1 LSSSQA
7 TALFYGDGVGSDIAR
22 VKGRSLARVFLAFF
36 QASLAFEQDDDESY
50 GQEMKKILQNIL
62 DYFVYLVVR
71 LAVCAVQSVSLDVCK
86 RCSEYLAFFFYDVL
100 RVRRKLIDSNLQHA
114 FPEKTSRERR
124 VVARRTWAHL
134 FLMVAEVAHAPREL
148 HGSNWWEHV
157 VIENG
162 REMFAALQEERPIIL
177 ITAHFGNF
185 EMGGFILG
193 LLGYPTFSVA
203 RKLDNPFLNDFIT
216 DFRGRTGQFIIDKNK
231 GFEDILDV
239 LQNNGVM
246 AFLADQSAGK
256 KGAWIKFF
264 NRPASAYKAMALMS
278 VQYDAPIYVC
288 YATRRDNIPMQ
299 FTMRVAGVLDPR
311 TLPDDVKTVHQ
322 ITQWHVTKLE
332 EQVRMEPDQYWW
344 LHNRWKTYGK
354 KFD

>member
-1 LSSSQA
+1 
-7 TALFYGDGVGSDIAR
+7 
-22 VKGRSLARVFLAFF
+22 
-36 QASLAFEQDDDESY
+36 
-50 GQEMKKILQNIL
+50 MKKILRNIA
-62 DYFVYLVVR
+62 DYLVYLLVR
-71 LAVCAVQSVSLDVCK
+71 FSICVVQSISLDVCK
-86 RCSEYLAFFFYDVL
+86 RGSEYLAVLFYDVL
-100 RVRRKLIDSNLQHA
+100 RVRRKLIDSNLQCA
-114 FPEKTSRERR
+114 FPEKTTRERR
-124 VVARRTWAHL
+124 EIARETWAHL
-134 FLMVAEVAHAPREL
+134 FLMASEVAHAPREL
-148 HGSNWWEHV
+148 HGANWWNHV

-162 REMFAALQEERPIIL
+162 REMFAALQDDRPIIL

-216 DFRGRTGQFIIDKNK
+216 DFRGRTGQFIIDKNE

-246 AFLADQSAGK
+246 AFLADQAAGK

-288 YATRRDNIPMQ
+288 FATRRDNIPMN
-299 FTMRVAGVLDPR
+299 FTLRVAGSLDPR
-311 TLPDDVKTVHQ
+311 NLPPEIQTVQQ
-322 ITQWHVTKLE
+322 ITQWHASKLE
-332 EQVRMEPDQYWW
+332 EQIRLNPNQYWW

>member
-1 LSSSQA
+1 
-7 TALFYGDGVGSDIAR
+7 
-22 VKGRSLARVFLAFF
+22 
-36 QASLAFEQDDDESY
+36 
-50 GQEMKKILQNIL
+50 MKKKLRNIA
-62 DYFVYLVVR
+62 DYLVYLIVR
-71 LAVCAVQSVSLDVCK
+71 FSICFVQSISLDVCK
-86 RCSEYLAFFFYDVL
+86 RCSEYLAVLFYDVL
-100 RVRRKLIDSNLQHA
+100 RVRRKLVDSNLEHA
-114 FPEKTSRERR
+114 FPEKSLDERR
-124 VVARRTWAHL
+124 SIARKMWAHL

-148 HGSNWWEHV
+148 HGSNWWERV

-162 REMFAALQEERPIIL
+162 RGMFAALQEDRPIIL

-185 EMGGFILG
+185 EIGGFLLG

-203 RKLDNPFLNDFIT
+203 RKLDNPYLNDFIV
-216 DFRGRTGQFIIDKNK
+216 DFRGRTGQFIIDKNE

-288 YATRRDNIPMQ
+288 FATRRDNIPLN
-299 FTMRVAGVLDPR
+299 FTMRVVDSLDPR
-311 TLPDDVKTVHQ
+311 ALPDDIQTVQQ
-322 ITQWHVTKLE
+322 ITQWHASKLE
-332 EQVRMEPDQYWW
+332 EQARLAPDQYWW